1 MKWHDHIAYVVSTIS
16 RNLGVICRAKYLLT
30 SRELTLLYNTLIL
43 PHLNYC
49 AVVWGRN
56 YDSNTKRIISWQKR
70 AVRIIDKKTFLYP
83 SSQLFVKHKILKFH
97 DIVKEQSIMTLLA
110 HVNNTLPSPI
120 SKLFEY
126 EEHKNTRSVKH
137 FVTPLALRNYRLF
150 ALYCSVSRIW
160 NTIITPIFRDIKD
173 VPSNKALLK
182 KQVRKCFFK
191 KY

>member
-1 MKWHDHIAYVVSTIS
+1 MI
-16 RNLGVICRAKYLLT
+16 
-30 SRELTLLYNTLIL
+30 
-43 PHLNYC
+43 
-49 AVVWGRN
+49 
-56 YDSNTKRIISWQKR
+56 
-70 AVRIIDKKTFLYP
+70 
-83 SSQLFVKHKILKFH
+83 
-97 DIVKEQSIMTLLA
+97 LLA

-150 ALYCSVSRIW
+150 ALSCSVPRIW

-182 KQVRKCFFK
+182 KQVRKCLFK

>member
-1 MKWHDHIAYVVSTIS
+1 MI
-16 RNLGVICRAKYLLT
+16 
-30 SRELTLLYNTLIL
+30 
-43 PHLNYC
+43 
-49 AVVWGRN
+49 
-56 YDSNTKRIISWQKR
+56 
-70 AVRIIDKKTFLYP
+70 
-83 SSQLFVKHKILKFH
+83 
-97 DIVKEQSIMTLLA
+97 LLA

-150 ALYCSVSRIW
+150 ALSCSVPRIW

-182 KQVRKCFFK
+182 SK
-191 KY
+191 